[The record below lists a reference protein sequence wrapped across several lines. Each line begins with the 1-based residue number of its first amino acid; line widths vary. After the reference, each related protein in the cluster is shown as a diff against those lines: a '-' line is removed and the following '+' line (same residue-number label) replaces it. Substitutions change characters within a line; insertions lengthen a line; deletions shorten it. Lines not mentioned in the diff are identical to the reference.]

1 MEVYQPWGH
10 MQSNWRL
17 LITPAATGSWNM
29 AVDEA
34 VLESCAHGASA
45 PTLRLYAWDPACLS
59 IGFSQPVADVNRDAL
74 QKQAWD
80 LVRRPTGGR
89 AILHTDELTY
99 SVIAPLSTPLV
110 AGSVLQSYSRIA
122 QALLAALSRLALSPR
137 ADNEYEHP
145 PETELRGPVCFE
157 VPSNYEITVE
167 GKKLIGSAQARRK
180 GGVLQHGTLP
190 ICGDLT
196 RITRVLVYPT
206 ETLRQE
212 AAQRLLGHATTLES
226 LLGRPATWEQA
237 AQAFI
242 TAFEDQHGLRFET
255 GELTI
260 DETQRAEE
268 LVKEKYNNPAWTLRV

>member
-1 MEVYQPWGH
+1 MKSH
-10 MQSNWRL
+10 WRL
-17 LITPAATGSWNM
+17 LMTPAAAGSWNM

-34 VLESCAHGASA
+34 VLESCANGASA
-45 PTLRLYAWDPACLS
+45 PTLRLYAWHPACLS
-59 IGFSQPVADVNRDAL
+59 LGFSQPVADVDQVILMR
-74 QKQAWD
+74 QSWD

-99 SVIAPLSTPLV
+99 SIIAPSSTSLV

-122 QALLAALSRLALSPR
+122 QALLAVLTHLSLSPR
-137 ADNEYEHP
+137 ADCEYEHP
-145 PETELRGPVCFE
+145 PETEPRGPVCFE

-167 GKKLIGSAQARRK
+167 GKKLIGSAQARRM

-196 RITRVLVYPT
+196 RITRVLVYHT

-212 AAQRLLGHATTLES
+212 AAQRLLEHATTLES
-226 LLGRPATWEQA
+226 LLNRPVTWEQA

-242 TAFEDQHGLRFET
+242 TAFEDQYGLRFIT
-255 GELTI
+255 GELSA
-260 DETQRAEE
+260 DETQRAVE
-268 LVKEKYNNPAWTLRV
+268 LVQKKYNNHAWTLRV

>member
-1 MEVYQPWGH
+1 MKPH
-10 MQSNWRL
+10 WRL
-17 LITPAATGSWNM
+17 LITPPAAGSWNM

-34 VLESCAHGASA
+34 VLKSCTNGASA
-45 PTLRLYAWDPACLS
+45 PTLRLYAWDPPCLS
-59 IGFSQPVADVNRDAL
+59 LGYSQPVADVDRDSL
-74 QKQAWD
+74 KGHTWD

-110 AGSVLQSYSRIA
+110 AGTVLQSYSRIA
-122 QALLAALSRLALSPR
+122 QALLAALTHLSLSPR
-137 ADNEYEHP
+137 ADHEYEHP

-157 VPSNYEITVE
+157 VPSNYEITVG
-167 GKKLIGSAQARRK
+167 GKKLIGSAQARRM

-196 RITRVLVYPT
+196 RITRVLIYPT
-206 ETLRQE
+206 ESLRQE
-212 AAQRLLGHATTLES
+212 AARRLVEHATTMES
-226 LLGRPATWEQA
+226 LLHRPVTWEQA

-255 GELTI
+255 GELSAE
-260 DETQRAEE
+260 ETQRAAE
-268 LVKEKYNNPAWTLRV
+268 LVKEKYDNPAWTLRV